1 MGGVNQPKL
10 KKPGEGWGGTFK
22 PKPGENSATALLTEF
37 RTAQSQQGELEGLR
51 SVRKKYNI
59 KPKKIYSREKALLAK
74 EQSESLGTSINK
86 KTILGG

>member
-1 MGGVNQPKL
+1 MGGINQPKL
-10 KKPGEGWGGTFK
+10 AKPGEGFMGTYTGN
-22 PKPGENSATALLTEF
+22 PKTLLTEF

-59 KPKKIYSREKALLAK
+59 KPKKIHPREKALLAK
-74 EQSESLGTSINK
+74 EQSENLGTSINK

>member
-1 MGGVNQPKL
+1 MGGVTPKL
-10 KKPGEGWGGTFK
+10 KRPDQGMFGTYTGK
-22 PKPGENSATALLTEF
+22 PKALLTEF

-59 KPKKIYSREKALLAK
+59 KGKTIHPREKALLAK
-74 EQSESLGTSINK
+74 EQSENLGTSINK